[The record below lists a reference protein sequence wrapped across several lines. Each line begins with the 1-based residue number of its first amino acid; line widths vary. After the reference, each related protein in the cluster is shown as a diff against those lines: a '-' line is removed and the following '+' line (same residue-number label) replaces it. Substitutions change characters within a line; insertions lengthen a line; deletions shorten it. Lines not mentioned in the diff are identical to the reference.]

1 MIPTG
6 YNLINVSVQ
15 SKEELK
21 REDKS
26 LLQTTIYIIVLI
38 ITTSF
43 IFHSRLLNIST
54 AKFISVTLVIV
65 LACYHSILHVTYGV
79 TPCKGLFKVILSSD
93 WLIEQYWALIV
104 VVRMECTRVISGSPG
119 DAWCTSTPGL
129 TPRDASDTTDSGAV
143 RTTSSSLVRILN
155 LLTKKLLFLDNFLKT
170 IVFLTYFNIFILQ
183 PFSFRVGLTNLK

>member
-43 IFHSRLLNIST
+43 IFPSRLLNIST

-93 WLIEQYWALIV
+93 SLIEHY
-104 VVRMECTRVISGSPG
+104 
-119 DAWCTSTPGL
+119 
-129 TPRDASDTTDSGAV
+129 
-143 RTTSSSLVRILN
+143 
-155 LLTKKLLFLDNFLKT
+155 
-170 IVFLTYFNIFILQ
+170 
-183 PFSFRVGLTNLK
+183 